1 MNFDDL
7 YIIMLITIS
16 KLVSTINVKLNVHVL
31 RLYVCVWVCAC
42 MCACIHVCR

>member
-31 RLYVCVWVCAC
+31 RLYVCVWGVCVY
-42 MCACIHVCR
+42 VCVYTRM